1 MAHALLNKKI
11 FDYKEVIVMEVFTV
25 KLISKDFASRDEALA
40 LFGKLELSECFQ
52 RKELLIYED
61 DEFLDEVTWEEK
73 RHLA

>member
-1 MAHALLNKKI
+1 
-11 FDYKEVIVMEVFTV
+11 MEVFTV
-25 KLISKDFASRDEALA
+25 KLISIDFTRRDEALA
-40 LFGKLELSECFQ
+40 LFEKLELNECFQ